1 MTRKQKFV
9 HHSVYQLN
17 RCKIHNQVFT
27 AADLTDMVLVY
38 EETEGNGA
46 QALRRALYQERFPN
60 RRHSRISKC
69 RLTAKRGSTN
79 YWKYACGSHE
89 Q

>member
-1 MTRKQKFV
+1 MTREQKFV

-17 RCKIHNQVFT
+17 RCKIPNQVFT
-27 AADLTDMVLVY
+27 AADLTDMVLLY
-38 EETEGNGA
+38 EETEVNGA
-46 QALRRALYQERFPN
+46 QALRLYQERFPN
-60 RRHSRISKC
+60 RSHSRLSKC

-79 YWKYACGSHE
+79 YWKYACGSHG